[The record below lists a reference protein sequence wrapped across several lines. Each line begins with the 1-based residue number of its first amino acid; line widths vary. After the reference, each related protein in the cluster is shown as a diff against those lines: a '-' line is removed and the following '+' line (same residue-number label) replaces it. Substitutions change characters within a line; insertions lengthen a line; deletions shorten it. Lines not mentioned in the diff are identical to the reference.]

1 MIFIN
6 QRNAHAFLCN
16 LQKHLY
22 LTTDSVVL
30 LEQIR
35 VLDKQRLQAR
45 LGRLPYSYIQKID
58 KALAVSIGLWD
69 KCWKH
74 KDFVFIC
81 YPVQV
86 SSHIL
91 APRGGNLAHREF
103 IYIGEPLPKLDEKE
117 HAAFFLNL
125 QKGILRSLKQRNLL
139 TPAQYQECLAELGKR
154 ESKNQIRNT
163 IKQKHSLWKEFSP
176 IFTRIF
182 NCQQHSLM
190 WSRKLT
196 TSREDDGK
204 PSETN
209 CKNKFAHSTNR
220 FSLYIIIGTETFTV
234 KGGFI
239 WTDMNAWIKS
249 EK

>member
-1 MIFIN
+1 M
-6 QRNAHAFLCN
+6 
-16 LQKHLY
+16 KHIPY
-22 LTTDSVVL
+22 IPPEVVAN
-30 LEQIR
+30 I
-35 VLDKQRLQAR
+35 
-45 LGRLPYSYIQKID
+45 Y

-103 IYIGEPLPKLDEKE
+103 IYIGEPLPKLNKNE

-125 QKGILRSLKQRNLL
+125 QKGILLSLKQRNLL
-139 TPAQYQECLAELGKR
+139 TPAQYQECLAELEKR

-163 IKQKHSLWKEFSP
+163 IKQKHSLWKKISP

-190 WSRKLT
+190 WSR
-196 TSREDDGK
+196 
-204 PSETN
+204 
-209 CKNKFAHSTNR
+209 
-220 FSLYIIIGTETFTV
+220 
-234 KGGFI
+234 
-239 WTDMNAWIKS
+239 
-249 EK
+249 

>member
-86 SSHIL
+86 SPHIL
-91 APRGGNLAHREF
+91 APRGGNLTHREF

-220 FSLYIIIGTETFTV
+220 FSLSIIIGTETFTV

-239 WTDMNAWIKS
+239 WIDMNAWIKS

>member
-1 MIFIN
+1 MCI
-6 QRNAHAFLCN
+6 RDS
-16 LQKHLY
+16 LY
-22 LTTDSVVL
+22 PVYKSPKNVVY
-30 LEQIR
+30 
-35 VLDKQRLQAR
+35 KQRLQAR

-91 APRGGNLAHREF
+91 APWGGNLAHREF
-103 IYIGEPLPKLDEKE
+103 IYIGEPLPKLNEKE

-125 QKGILRSLKQRNLL
+125 QKGILLSLKQRNLL
-139 TPAQYQECLAELGKR
+139 TPAQYQECLAELEKR
-154 ESKNQIRNT
+154 ESKNQICNT
-163 IKQKHSLWKEFSP
+163 IKQKHSLWKKISP

-196 TSREDDGK
+196 TSGGGIVESHPK
-204 PSETN
+204 Q
-209 CKNKFAHSTNR
+209 
-220 FSLYIIIGTETFTV
+220 TV
-234 KGGFI
+234 KTNLHIRQTNFRFL
-239 WTDMNAWIKS
+239 
-249 EK
+249 

>member
-1 MIFIN
+1 MKLP
-6 QRNAHAFLCN
+6 RLFLCQN
-16 LQKHLY
+16 VGETY
-22 LTTDSVVL
+22 TIYPAGSGANT
-30 LEQIR
+30 
-35 VLDKQRLQAR
+35 
-45 LGRLPYSYIQKID
+45 Y

-91 APRGGNLAHREF
+91 APRGGNLTHREF
-103 IYIGEPLPKLDEKE
+103 IYIGKPLPKLDEKE

-125 QKGILRSLKQRNLL
+125 QKGILLSLKQRNLL

-154 ESKNQIRNT
+154 ESKNQICNT
-163 IKQKHSLWKEFSP
+163 IKQKHSLWKKISP

-196 TSREDDGK
+196 TSGGGIGEAIR
-204 PSETN
+204 
-209 CKNKFAHSTNR
+209 NK
-220 FSLYIIIGTETFTV
+220 L
-234 KGGFI
+234 
-239 WTDMNAWIKS
+239 
-249 EK
+249 